1 MEYGIHNSELAQEG
15 RKILIDINNK
25 LEKKKDTEEYKKMDI
40 AMKNRD
46 METVREMAE
55 ILGVSENI
63 KDIRVFLDKIH
74 KA

>member
-1 MEYGIHNSELAQEG
+1 
-15 RKILIDINNK
+15 
-25 LEKKKDTEEYKKMDI
+25 MDL

-46 METVREMAE
+46 SVVVEEMAE